1 MNNLYSYGQMGG
13 ELGYKNYNYGNDGY
27 NNGHSNNNGYG
38 SGDSNLYAHI

>member
-38 SGDSNLYAHI
+38 NGDSNVYAHI